1 MPIITIQFI
10 KDVVAND
17 EQKQELLVKMTD
29 TFISV
34 VGEVARP
41 YVYCIIQ
48 ETPQMEWSIGGKA
61 MPDLAFL
68 IGPEYTGQHDKSNE
82 IMGAFVESSKAAHD
96 SGRRRPGR
104 RTTSP
109 RRCGPAPRNRHGPF
123 EDRPGCERASRAP
136 VAWPG
141 GLKRGGS
148 DVHRAGGGGD
158 GRHPPVVR

>member
-41 YVYCIIQ
+41 FVYCIIQ

-68 IGPEYTGQHDKSNE
+68 IGPEYTAQKDKSNE

-96 SGRRRPGR
+96 AAGGDPDKDHLAEKMWAA
-104 RTTSP
+104 P
-109 RRCGPAPRNRHGPF
+109 PAPKT
-123 EDRPGCERASRAP
+123 E
-136 VAWPG
+136 
-141 GLKRGGS
+141 
-148 DVHRAGGGGD
+148 
-158 GRHPPVVR
+158 